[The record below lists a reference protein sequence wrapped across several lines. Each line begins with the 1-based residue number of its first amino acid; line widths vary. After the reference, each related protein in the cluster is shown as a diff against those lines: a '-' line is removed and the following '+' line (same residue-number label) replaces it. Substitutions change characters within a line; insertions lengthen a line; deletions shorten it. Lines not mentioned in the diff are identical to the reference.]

1 MPVETS
7 SKNSETDSS
16 TVVDNK
22 SDDQSSSG
30 GDSVIPMTTTDS
42 HRSKGSMTNQL
53 QYLQKVV
60 LKALWKHQ
68 FAWPFYT
75 PVDAEKLNLPVSCT
89 KTAIDVM
96 NRFLS
101 VDYRT
106 LTDVVFR
113 YFTITTTADWYRPV
127 SAAVSVIPDTKRYHW
142 HRPDSDTEYWYRSKP
157 SRIRNNLFMTEL
169 HNSKFTAY
177 RCLINLFVMMHYS
190 TGYVK
195 FMTCCRDDC

>member
-30 GDSVIPMTTTDS
+30 DSVVPTTAGG
-42 HRSKGSMTNQL
+42 HRSKGAMTNQL

-75 PVDAEKLNLPVSCT
+75 PVDAQKLNLPVC
-89 KTAIDVM
+89 
-96 NRFLS
+96 
-101 VDYRT
+101 
-106 LTDVVFR
+106 
-113 YFTITTTADWYRPV
+113 
-127 SAAVSVIPDTKRYHW
+127 
-142 HRPDSDTEYWYRSKP
+142 
-157 SRIRNNLFMTEL
+157 
-169 HNSKFTAY
+169 
-177 RCLINLFVMMHYS
+177 
-190 TGYVK
+190 
-195 FMTCCRDDC
+195 

>member
-1 MPVETS
+1 MMPVETS

-30 GDSVIPMTTTDS
+30 DSVVPATTDS

-75 PVDAEKLNLPVSCT
+75 PVDTQKLNLPVC
-89 KTAIDVM
+89 
-96 NRFLS
+96 
-101 VDYRT
+101 
-106 LTDVVFR
+106 
-113 YFTITTTADWYRPV
+113 
-127 SAAVSVIPDTKRYHW
+127 
-142 HRPDSDTEYWYRSKP
+142 
-157 SRIRNNLFMTEL
+157 
-169 HNSKFTAY
+169 
-177 RCLINLFVMMHYS
+177 
-190 TGYVK
+190 
-195 FMTCCRDDC
+195 